1 MALTPL
7 NSDVVVIGAGTSGLS
22 AAKSLKDIGYSVI
35 VIEAANH
42 IGGRCVTDNSI
53 FDIPFDIGGSWLHS
67 AVTNPLAEIA
77 VQNNFKL
84 HKKNWSHTWVHSN
97 GANLSSK
104 QTKEYSQYIEDMWQN
119 INKAGKNKKDQSIE
133 KSLPEAKWRDIA
145 RNQIAPMMGADPDVC
160 SAHDVF
166 HFTNTEGDWLV
177 ENGLGAFIK
186 YLYKDIEVITNCAA
200 KKIDYSSNGVKVE
213 TPDGVISATY
223 AVLTVST
230 GVLSQNKIKFFPKLP
245 PRKKDAINN
254 LPNGLLNKIGFEFN
268 IKWREAHQGQSADYL
283 VGENDF
289 CSIDFGFYD
298 SNIAVGFVAGR
309 FAEQL
314 EMDGPGAA
322 TSFCSEALKSIFGND
337 ITKFINKTT
346 ETAWKSNIN
355 SYGSYSYALP
365 GEFGARE
372 ILAETLDDRL
382 FFAGEATMSNSQA
395 TVHGAY
401 LSGIDVAAKILAADN
416 SN

>member
-1 MALTPL
+1 
-7 NSDVVVIGAGTSGLS
+7 
-22 AAKSLKDIGYSVI
+22 
-35 VIEAANH
+35 
-42 IGGRCVTDNSI
+42 
-53 FDIPFDIGGSWLHS
+53 
-67 AVTNPLAEIA
+67 
-77 VQNNFKL
+77 
-84 HKKNWSHTWVHSN
+84 
-97 GANLSSK
+97 
-104 QTKEYSQYIEDMWQN
+104 MWQN

-213 TPDGVISATY
+213 TPDGVITATY

-365 GEFGARE
+365 GGFGARE

-401 LSGIDVAAKILAADN
+401 LSGIEVAAKILAVDN

>member
-1 MALTPL
+1 MKIKSKIL
-7 NSDVVVIGAGTSGLS
+7 NLACSVAVGSLFANAISAQERVLNVTNWGEYIAEDTISNFENEYGIKVVYDAYDSAEAIDAKLLAGSSGYDVVSHSGGMTARL
-22 AAKSLKDIGYSVI
+22 I
-35 VIEAANH
+35 
-42 IGGRCVTDNSI
+42 
-53 FDIPFDIGGSWLHS
+53 
-67 AVTNPLAEIA
+67 
-77 VQNNFKL
+77 Q
-84 HKKNWSHTWVHSN
+84 
-97 GANLSSK
+97 
-104 QTKEYSQYIEDMWQN
+104 
-119 INKAGKNKKDQSIE
+119 AGKNKKDQSIE

-213 TPDGVISATY
+213 TPDGVITATY

-365 GEFGARE
+365 GGFGARE

-401 LSGIDVAAKILAADN
+401 LSGIDVAAKILAVDN